1 MSKLK
6 KSNLDK
12 LIFSTDKI
20 KQLTVENPNHFKTS
34 RLGQSM
40 SNYSNQLEREIQ
52 GKRRRNRVF
61 PYGTLVYVDFG
72 INFGS
77 EFSAPHYAIT
87 LSKEDKK
94 NRNTITVIP
103 LTSKPGYDNL
113 PLEFNL
119 AEGLGILTT
128 RLINE
133 AEDKVENELVAH
145 FGEYDDF
152 DELIAKLEKE
162 GRLDEKERAINL
174 VQKLADNVLSAGKRL
189 EKYVSDLDK
198 TTYAKLDSITTIDKV
213 KIFKKINPLGG
224 IGVAQILEP
233 QMKILS
239 DEIKTR
245 YLI

>member
-145 FGEYDDF
+145 FG
-152 DELIAKLEKE
+152 
-162 GRLDEKERAINL
+162 
-174 VQKLADNVLSAGKRL
+174 
-189 EKYVSDLDK
+189 
-198 TTYAKLDSITTIDKV
+198 
-213 KIFKKINPLGG
+213 
-224 IGVAQILEP
+224 
-233 QMKILS
+233 
-239 DEIKTR
+239 
-245 YLI
+245 

>member
-1 MSKLK
+1 MDKFQ
-6 KSNLDK
+6 KSNLEK
-12 LIFSTDKI
+12 LNLSTEKM
-20 KQLTVENPNHFKTS
+20 KQLTVENPSHFKTS

-40 SNYSNQLEREIQ
+40 TNYSNQLEREIN

-87 LSKEDKK
+87 LSKEDQK

-103 LTSKPGYDNL
+103 LTSKPGYNNF

-119 AEGLGILTT
+119 AKGLGILTT
-128 RLINE
+128 QLIKS
-133 AEDKVENELVAH
+133 AEEKVESELISH

-152 DELIAKLEKE
+152 DELIAKLEE
-162 GRLDEKERAINL
+162 ENRLDEKERAINL
-174 VQKLADNVLSAGKRL
+174 VQKLLDNILLASERL
-189 EKYVSDLDK
+189 KKYVSDLDK
-198 TTYAKLDSITTIDKV
+198 TTYAKLDAITTIDKV
-213 KIFKKINPLGG
+213 KIFKKTSPLDGL
-224 IGVAQILEP
+224 GVAQILEP

-239 DEIKTR
+239 DEIKSR

>member
-1 MSKLK
+1 MNKFQR
-6 KSNLDK
+6 SNLEK
-12 LIFSTDKI
+12 LESSTEKM

-40 SNYSNQLEREIQ
+40 TNYSNQLEREII

-87 LSKEDKK
+87 LNKEDRK
-94 NRNTITVIP
+94 NLNTITVIP
-103 LTSKPGYDNL
+103 LTSKPGYNNL

-128 RLINE
+128 QLIE
-133 AEDKVENELVAH
+133 AAEDKVANELVSH

-152 DELIAKLEKE
+152 DELMLKLEEE

-174 VQKLADNVLSAGKRL
+174 VQTLSESVVSAGERL
-189 EKYVSDLDK
+189 EKYMSDLDK

-213 KIFKKINPLGG
+213 KIFKKTSPLDGL
-224 IGVAQILEP
+224 GVAQILEP

-239 DEIKTR
+239 DEIKSR

>member
-1 MSKLK
+1 MNRLEKN
-6 KSNLDK
+6 NLDK
-12 LIFSTDKI
+12 LTVSTDKM
-20 KQLTVENPNHFKTS
+20 KLLTVENPNHFKTS

-40 SNYSNQLEREIQ
+40 TNYSNQLEREIQ

-87 LSKEDKK
+87 LSKGDKR

-119 AEGLGILTT
+119 AEGLSILTMN
-128 RLINE
+128 LIKA
-133 AEDKVENELVAH
+133 AEDKVKNELVAH

-162 GRLDEKERAINL
+162 GRLDEKERAIDL
-174 VQKLADNVLSAGKRL
+174 VQKLADNILLAGERL
-189 EKYVSDLDK
+189 EKYISDLDK

-213 KIFKKINPLGG
+213 KIFKKNSLLDG

-239 DEIKTR
+239 DEIKAR